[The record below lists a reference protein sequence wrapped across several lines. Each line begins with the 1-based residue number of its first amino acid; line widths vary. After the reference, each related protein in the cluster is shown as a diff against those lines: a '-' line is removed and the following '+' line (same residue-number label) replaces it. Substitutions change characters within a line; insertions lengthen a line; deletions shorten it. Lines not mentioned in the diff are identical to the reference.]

1 MSNLRKIAQDLAE
14 IQQEVNMV
22 SKKAIVVDRRKRS
35 KTIFVD
41 DESWAVFRKKVPSD
55 FTVNVDGVATKVVRN
70 SIFDITYTIFVSNMT
85 QSDQLRFTFSL
96 KLESKSSRMEPVRL
110 ADFVLEEISPKIMAE
125 AMDELIEDARK
136 IVVDL
141 PF

>member
-1 MSNLRKIAQDLAE
+1 M
-14 IQQEVNMV
+14 
-22 SKKAIVVDRRKRS
+22 
-35 KTIFVD
+35 
-41 DESWAVFRKKVPSD
+41 PSG

-110 ADFVLEEISPKIMAE
+110 ADFVLEEISPEIMAE
-125 AMDELIEDARK
+125 AMDEFIEDARQ